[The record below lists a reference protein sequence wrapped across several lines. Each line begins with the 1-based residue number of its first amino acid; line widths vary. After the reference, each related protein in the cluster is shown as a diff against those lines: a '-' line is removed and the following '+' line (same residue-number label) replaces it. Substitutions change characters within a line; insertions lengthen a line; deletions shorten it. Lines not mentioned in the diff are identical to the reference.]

1 MALVDRRLAGVS
13 TSDSWPS
20 EILAAA
26 DCHAVTFDGVTVAA
40 DCVLAPGGDAEGSR
54 GRLAV
59 TYGEIALSCLFQV
72 LVSASYLGMASR
84 VCEIVLQRR
93 SGTAAERVEILSRL
107 ETAALSIYRLA
118 DVLETRKFS
127 GYLLAQSMLVS
138 LNASAQIARA
148 VATSIKVLG
157 GSFLAN
163 RESQYLAL
171 ATRCLDFHPP
181 SSQVREQIVE
191 SCYTDVV

>member
-1 MALVDRRLAGVS
+1 
-13 TSDSWPS
+13 
-20 EILAAA
+20 
-26 DCHAVTFDGVTVAA
+26 VTFDGVTVAA
-40 DCVLAPGGDAEGSR
+40 DCALGPGGDAAGSR

-59 TYGEIALSCLFQV
+59 THGEIALSCLFQV

-118 DVLETRKFS
+118 DVLETRKLS

-138 LNASAQIARA
+138 LNASAQIALA
-148 VATSIKVLG
+148 VASSIRVMG
-157 GSFLAN
+157 GSFLASP
-163 RESQYLAL
+163 EAQYLAL

-191 SCYTDVV
+191 GCYTDVV